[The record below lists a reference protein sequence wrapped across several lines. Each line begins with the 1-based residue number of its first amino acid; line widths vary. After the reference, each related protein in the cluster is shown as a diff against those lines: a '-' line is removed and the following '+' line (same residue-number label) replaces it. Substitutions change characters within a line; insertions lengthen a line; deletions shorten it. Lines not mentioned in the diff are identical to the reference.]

1 MLQPDA
7 NNLFTSDSTIDVTRN
22 SMSDTQQPTWIGKT
36 IGGRYRITE
45 LVGRGGM
52 SSVYRAEDPNLQ
64 RTVAVK
70 IIHPHLSEN
79 PEFVKR
85 FEQEAAA
92 VAKLR
97 HPNIMQVHDFN
108 HDNGVYY
115 IIFEYIPGQ
124 PLDSKLKN
132 LKEANIKMP
141 LRDAT
146 GLMIPLCEAVAYAH
160 GRQMIHRDLKPSNVM
175 IDLLNQPILLDFGI
189 AKIIGGDHVHTATG
203 ATIGTA
209 AYMAPEQVLGENITH
224 QADIYSLGVLLYEM
238 AAGHPP
244 YEGNSPLTVMM
255 KHVNDPLP
263 DIRLANTNLPT
274 SFASILKKA
283 LAKQPQDRFDSAM
296 EMAVV
301 LREVEHQLIAPSST
315 QSFIGQPIEPKP
327 VPVKTEPVL
336 QSQPST
342 QPPQTAPETA
352 VSTPTPTTDT
362 APVPVIQKNNK
373 MLLYGGIGVLALLLL
388 AAAAYFLT
396 RGGADTAVV
405 TSAGMSQIPAGTYTV
420 GTNLSGSNYAPEQL
434 VDLAAFW
441 LDRKEVTN
449 AQYADYLASHEGE
462 PPATWNS
469 GVPPSGAENHPVQ
482 GITWQMAADY
492 CAAQGKRLPTEAE
505 WEVAARGDLGL
516 LYPWGS
522 SANAVPL
529 SSTDTYPVGSNPANR
544 SPFGIYDMTGNVW
557 EWVDEPYTAV
567 SDNQK
572 VLRGGAYDF
581 LKDMAYRLHGNPNV
595 PTMFKSAGIRC
606 AAAEVE
612 IVEDSEILVQDD
624 FTDETSGWPVVQE
637 GSVLSGYHPPDYYH
651 VQAGQPNQ
659 IATAYFGGNFQNI
672 GLETNVF
679 VDSTDTDTGD
689 FRYGLITRRS
699 GDQFYAFT
707 VSPRAGTWQI
717 IKASAEGPQT
727 VDEGPITTLSNSADN
742 PDRLRVD
749 ASGSKFLFSI
759 NGELITILDDASYGN
774 GDIGFYVETF
784 DESRA
789 HIHYDVLQ
797 AQAIDEL
804 PATAVLLSD
813 DFTDPDSGWPI
824 ADDGVTLSGYHPP
837 DYYHVQS
844 GTANHRST
852 AFLPRQLGDYTMEA
866 NIFVDSTDTETGD
879 FYYGL
884 GVRQSGDDYYALL
897 VSPRAQQWQVITNS
911 AAGSTVLGSGD
922 IALQG
927 IGTTDR
933 FRIDAQGNELI
944 FHVNG
949 RPLLGVTDVAQSSG
963 SIGFVVETLDE
974 TRAHVHYDTLTVRD
988 ADADMAQV
996 TNVVSASGEQVVAE
1010 VEPTSAPVEEPTTE
1024 EPTAEPTAE
1033 PTPAGPLPSSIGMVK
1048 VDAGEYLVGGG
1059 EGTAVTLD
1067 EFWIDRTE
1075 VTNADFADFAVVP
1088 EGLEDHP
1095 VQGVDWDT
1103 AVAYCA
1109 SIDKRLP
1116 TEAEWEVAA
1125 RGPQAT
1131 LYPWGST
1138 ANLVPLPNSGT
1149 YAVGTVPQNRSY
1161 FGVYDMAGNVWE
1173 WVAEPFNNAGEG
1185 EQVIRGGASNF
1196 QKNMIEFVAGEP
1208 TNTLMTSN
1216 TGFRCAASFV
1226 NEEPDS
1232 EALLYDDFSDI
1243 ESGWF
1248 NARAPIGPYFYG
1260 YHPTDFYHVQ
1270 VEEANSCLT
1279 VFRNLPTDNFVA
1291 EAQIFIAATDTE
1303 GGDFRYGLIAREN
1316 GNNFYAFTVSPRT
1329 QTWKVLKSSNTGLDL
1344 MDEGTAVSISG
1355 IDQANRDRLVVTGNG
1370 SELSF
1375 FVNGELVSRVN
1386 DAEYGSGNIGFI
1398 VQTMDETYAHIHYDT
1413 IEVRPLTATNPAATS
1428 DSSSYPDESSIC
1440 QGTVSAEDSLDR
1452 FTTHSVITGE
1462 TLNAIAQRYN
1472 VTQEAILAANGKAI
1486 DDPNVIRP
1494 GQTIIIPE
1502 S

>member
-1 MLQPDA
+1 
-7 NNLFTSDSTIDVTRN
+7 
-22 SMSDTQQPTWIGKT
+22 MSDTQQPTWIGKT
-36 IGGRYRITE
+36 IGGRYYIKE
-45 LVGRGGM
+45 LLGRGGM
-52 SSVYRAEDPNLQ
+52 SSVYKAEDPNLQ

-124 PLDSKLKN
+124 PLDIKLKT
-132 LKEANIKMP
+132 LKDAGIKMP
-141 LRDAT
+141 IQDAV

-160 GRQMIHRDLKPSNVM
+160 GRQMIHRDLKPSNVI

-209 AYMAPEQVLGENITH
+209 AYMAPEQVLGEEINH
-224 QADIYSLGVLLYEM
+224 QADIYSLGILLYEM
-238 AAGHPP
+238 AAGSPP

-274 SFASILKKA
+274 SFAAVLQRA
-283 LAKQPQDRFDSAM
+283 LAKQPEDRFESAM
-296 EMAVV
+296 EMAIA
-301 LREVEHQLIAPSST
+301 LREVDHQLLAPSST
-315 QSFIGQPIEPKP
+315 QSFIGRPIER
-327 VPVKTEPVL
+327 KTSPTQAKGAIETPPPT
-336 QSQPST
+336 QST
-342 QPPQTAPETA
+342 PQTP
-352 VSTPTPTTDT
+352 VSTPPANTTPTPTARKTK
-362 APVPVIQKNNK
+362 P
-373 MLLYGGIGVLALLLL
+373 MLLYGGIAVVVLLLL
-388 AAAAYFLT
+388 AAAGYFLT
-396 RGGADTAVV
+396 RGGDTAVA

-420 GTNLSGSNYAPEQL
+420 GTDLSGSNYAPEQQ
-434 VDLAAFW
+434 VVLAAFW
-441 LDRKEVTN
+441 LDRQEVTN
-449 AQYADYLASHEGE
+449 IQYADYLASHEGE
-462 PPATWNS
+462 TPATWTGNM
-469 GVPPSGAENHPVQ
+469 PPNGAENHPVQ

-492 CAAQGKRLPTEAE
+492 CTAQGKRLPTETE

-529 SSTDTYPVGSNPANR
+529 PSTDTYPVGSNPANR

-567 SDNQK
+567 SGRDK

-581 LKDMAYRLHGNPNV
+581 LKDMAYRLHGDPNI

-606 AAAEVE
+606 AATDVE
-612 IVEDSEILVQDD
+612 IVADDDILVLDD
-624 FTDETSGWPVVQE
+624 FTDETSGWPIMEE

-651 VQAGQPNQ
+651 VQSGQPNQ
-659 IATAYFGGNFQNI
+659 IATAYFGGDFQNI

-679 VDSTDTDTGD
+679 VDSTDTETGD
-689 FRYGLITRRS
+689 FRYGLITRRN

-707 VSPRAGTWQI
+707 VSPRAGIWQVL
-717 IKASAEGPQT
+717 KASPDGLQKM
-727 VDEGPITTLSNSADN
+727 DEGTIDTLSNSTDH

-749 ASGSKFLFSI
+749 ASGNKFLFSI
-759 NGELITILDDASYGN
+759 NGELITVLHDASYSS

-789 HIHYDVLQ
+789 HVHYDLVQ
-797 AQAIDEL
+797 AQVIDEL
-804 PATAVLLSD
+804 PETAVLLSD
-813 DFTDPDSGWPI
+813 DFTDPGSGWPI
-824 ADDGVTLSGYHPP
+824 IDDNVTLSGYHPP

-852 AFLPRQLGDYTMEA
+852 AFLPRRFRDYTVEA
-866 NIFVDSTDTETGD
+866 NVFVDSTDSETGD

-884 GVRQSGDDYYALL
+884 GVRQNEDDYYALL
-897 VSPRAQQWQVITNS
+897 VSPRAGQWQVIANN
-911 AAGSTVLGSGD
+911 AEGSTLLGSGE

-933 FRIDAQGNELI
+933 FRIDAQGDEII
-944 FHVNG
+944 FHING
-949 RPLLGVTDVAQSSG
+949 RPLLGVTDVAAAEG
-963 SIGFVVETLDE
+963 GIGFIVETLDE

-988 ADADMAQV
+988 VEADMSQV
-996 TNVVSASGEQVVAE
+996 ENVVSATGEQQVVAE
-1010 VEPTSAPVEEPTTE
+1010 VEPTSEPEEEPAVEEPTAA
-1024 EPTAEPTAE
+1024 PTSE
-1033 PTPAGPLPSSIGMVK
+1033 PTPTGPRPSSIGMVK
-1048 VDAGEYLVGGG
+1048 VDAGDYLVG
-1059 EGTAVTLD
+1059 EDTAVSLD

-1075 VTNADFADFAVVP
+1075 VTYADFANFADVA

-1095 VQGVDWDT
+1095 VQGVDFDT
-1103 AVAYCA
+1103 AVAYCE

-1116 TEAEWEVAA
+1116 TETEWEVAA
-1125 RGPQAT
+1125 RGPQAF
-1131 LYPWGST
+1131 LYPWGNDAS
-1138 ANLVPLPNSGT
+1138 LVTLPNSDT
-1149 YAVGTVPQNRSY
+1149 YAVGTLPQNRSY
-1161 FGVYDMAGNVWE
+1161 FGTYDMAGNVWE
-1173 WVAEPFNNAGEG
+1173 WVSEPFNSVGEG
-1185 EQVIRGGASNF
+1185 EQIIRGGANNF
-1196 QKNMIEFVAGEP
+1196 QKNMVEFVAGEP

-1232 EALLYDDFSDI
+1232 EAILYDDFSDI

-1248 NARAPIGPYFYG
+1248 NARAPVGPYFYG

-1270 VEEANSCLT
+1270 VEEANSCLN
-1279 VFRNLPTDNFVA
+1279 VFRELPTDNFTA
-1291 EAQIFIAATDTE
+1291 EAQIFIADTDTE
-1303 GGDFRYGLIAREN
+1303 TGDFRYGLIAREN
-1316 GNNFYAFTVSPRT
+1316 GNEFYAFTVSPRT
-1329 QTWKVLKSSNTGLDL
+1329 QTWKVLKSSNAGLGL

-1355 IDQANRDRLVVTGNG
+1355 IDQENRDRLAVAGNG

-1375 FVNGELVSRVN
+1375 FVNGELVSKVN
-1386 DAEYGSGNIGFI
+1386 DSEYTEGNVGFI
-1398 VQTMDETYAHIHYDT
+1398 VETMDETYAHIHYDT
-1413 IEVRPLTATNPAATS
+1413 IEVRPLTTSNPATTNGS
-1428 DSSSYPDESSIC
+1428 GSYPNDSPLC

-1486 DDPNVIRP
+1486 DNPNVIRP